1 MNAEIEFDVVV
12 IGAGPGGYVAALR
25 SAQLGLRTAL
35 VERCEKFGGTCLNV
49 GCIPSKALLD
59 SSHLYTEVTKNAC
72 RHGIV
77 AENVRLDI
85 ATMMARKDKVVGTL
99 TSGLASLLGA
109 NKVATFRGDGS
120 LRSAGEVAVAKDGEA
135 PQVLTAKHVVL
146 ATGSVPAPLAGMPF
160 DHDLIVDSTDAL
172 CLDAV
177 PKELF
182 VVGGGAVGLELASVW
197 ARLGAQVTV
206 VELMDQ
212 LLPGC
217 DSQVSSLLER
227 VLTKQ
232 GIRVLTQSSV
242 VSCERVQG
250 RGQVTV
256 KSGQNSTTELSADK
270 ILVAVG
276 RRPYA
281 SGLGLE
287 DVGVATDDKSGRI
300 LVNET
305 FATSVA
311 GVYAIGDVIGGPM
324 LAHKAQAEAMA
335 VSEIIVGKPGQV
347 DYETIPSV
355 VYTAPEVAVVG
366 KTERQLKEADIE
378 YEAGV
383 FHFRANG
390 RALAADSSEGFVK
403 ILADRSTDRILGV
416 HMIGPWVSDL
426 IAEAVEVME
435 FGGCA
440 EDIARTVHAHPTL
453 SEVVGEAAMAV
464 DNRSIH
470 SAPKRR

>member
-1 MNAEIEFDVVV
+1 
-12 IGAGPGGYVAALR
+12 
-25 SAQLGLRTAL
+25 
-35 VERCEKFGGTCLNV
+35 
-49 GCIPSKALLD
+49 
-59 SSHLYTEVTKNAC
+59 
-72 RHGIV
+72 
-77 AENVRLDI
+77 
-85 ATMMARKDKVVGTL
+85 
-99 TSGLASLLGA
+99 
-109 NKVATFRGDGS
+109 
-120 LRSAGEVAVAKDGEA
+120 
-135 PQVLTAKHVVL
+135 
-146 ATGSVPAPLAGMPF
+146 
-160 DHDLIVDSTDAL
+160 
-172 CLDAV
+172 
-177 PKELF
+177 
-182 VVGGGAVGLELASVW
+182 
-197 ARLGAQVTV
+197 
-206 VELMDQ
+206 MDQ